1 MGKVEQA
8 DGRGSKRKGSFHT
21 HLKKQKR
28 RVERR
33 KAKTNPECP
42 PAYGKYSGYET

>member
-1 MGKVEQA
+1 MGKVAQA
-8 DGRGSKRKGSFHT
+8 DGRGSKGKKSKHT

-28 RVERR
+28 RVERKR
-33 KAKTNPECP
+33 AKLKPDCQ